1 MAARGSLIIIFPEQ
15 ILSVNTS
22 SISSTSSVTTSGQS
36 ITTNTEDGQT
46 YSVACTLADGYKI
59 ASANFSPSTNG
70 GSIGSFTDSAIN
82 MMAGAGGIDGT
93 LTITAAQ
100 STTVKAV
107 SSDNLAEFKAKCD
120 ETYVKI
126 GEIGSGVV
134 DLGTFNVGEN
144 TISTE
149 LSQAALS
156 DDCKFVKVTASETEQ
171 EMILAKS
178 MCIPSIQTALFE
190 YVVVDDKNNAYQTYL
205 QIVGTT
211 AIIAE
216 NNLHAPRIKTPL
228 ANETYKLV
236 GVPSDYLESGFDLFR
251 TSEIATSGQTTPSS
265 DLIVGGLFFT
275 DV

>member
-1 MAARGSLIIIFPEQ
+1 MPAATKKYTIQSKQQDGSMTTMYPETDGT
-15 ILSVNTS
+15 VVHYDN
-22 SISSTSSVTTSGQS
+22 STSGLTASNAQAA
-36 ITTNTEDGQT
+36 IDELK
-46 YSVACTLADGYKI
+46 TLVD
-59 ASANFSPSTNG
+59 NNL
-70 GSIGSFTDSAIN
+70 
-82 MMAGAGGIDGT
+82 GI
-93 LTITAAQ
+93 
-100 STTVKAV
+100 
-107 SSDNLAEFKAKCD
+107 
-120 ETYVKI
+120 
-126 GEIGSGVV
+126 V

-156 DDCKFVKVTASETEQ
+156 DDCKFVKVTTSETEQ

-211 AIIAE
+211 VIIAE
-216 NNLHAPRIKTPL
+216 NNINVPRIRSPL

-236 GVPSDYLESGFDLFR
+236 GVPSDYSESGFDLFR
-251 TSEIATSGQTTPSS
+251 TSEIASSDQVAPSA
-265 DLIVGGLFFT
+265 DLIVGGLFFK

>member
-1 MAARGSLIIIFPEQ
+1 MPAATKKYTIQSKQSDGSMTTMYPETDGT
-15 ILSVNTS
+15 VVHYDN
-22 SISSTSSVTTSGQS
+22 STSGLTASNAQAAIDELKTLVDNNSG
-36 ITTNTEDGQT
+36 IVN
-46 YSVACTLADGYKI
+46 
-59 ASANFSPSTNG
+59 
-70 GSIGSFTDSAIN
+70 
-82 MMAGAGGIDGT
+82 
-93 LTITAAQ
+93 
-100 STTVKAV
+100 
-107 SSDNLAEFKAKCD
+107 
-120 ETYVKI
+120 
-126 GEIGSGVV
+126 
-134 DLGTFNVGEN
+134 LGTFNVGEN

-156 DDCKFVKVTASETEQ
+156 DDCKFVKVTASETGQ

-178 MCIPSIQTALFE
+178 MCMPSIQTALFE

-216 NNLHAPRIKTPL
+216 NNLHVPRIRSPL

-251 TSEIATSGQTTPSS
+251 TSEIATSGQSTPSA